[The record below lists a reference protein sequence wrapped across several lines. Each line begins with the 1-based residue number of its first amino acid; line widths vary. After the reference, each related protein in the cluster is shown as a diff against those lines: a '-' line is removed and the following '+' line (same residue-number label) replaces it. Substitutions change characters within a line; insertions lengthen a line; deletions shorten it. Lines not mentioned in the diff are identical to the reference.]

1 MLTSRYSAKT
11 RFDIRRILLLR
22 LPSCEHYRVLN
33 EPDGPNGTTRTIA
46 NITAAVPAPPH
57 VTPQYEYSNVTCVG
71 ARSAPSAS
79 NQVTLGDT
87 AVTEVKTSGVILPG
101 GYKASDG
108 SAGISKT
115 ITITDKSDVT
125 HTLVFKD
132 GLLTSHTTS

>member
-1 MLTSRYSAKT
+1 MIDGNIYQFKVVDANTLGSY
-11 RFDIRRILLLR
+11 
-22 LPSCEHYRVLN
+22 
-33 EPDGPNGTTRTIA
+33 EPDGPNGTGRGRTISA
-46 NITAAVPAPPH
+46 TGTGH
-57 VTPQYEYSNVTCVG
+57 TFTPQFEYSNVTCLG
-71 ARSAPSAS
+71 ANSKPTAS

-101 GYKASDG
+101 GYKAADG

-115 ITITDKSDVT
+115 ITFEDANETT